1 MSTTTTATPTPT
13 PNHHQPIPHPIL
25 IPLIPSLALLAAFI
39 LVIYLNREAFSCLE
53 ARSDGYVHADRDEGG
68 RVYESR
74 KMGKK
79 KQQGRT
85 RGDKITRLG
94 LRSRMKSRSDEEEND
109 DGIEMRPLMRNGMEN
124 GTTSSS
130 IIHEEEE
137 EASEHEQESESESE
151 PFFIPSDSSSLASH
165 SNSGDDILTD
175 PLSSLSKYFDPR
187 THVLLS
193 KYRDPP
199 SPVKDTWEIELR
211 QRIRE
216 GGSVIAWVDYV
227 VDCVAEWW
235 EGMSM

>member
-1 MSTTTTATPTPT
+1 MSTTTTATPTP
-13 PNHHQPIPHPIL
+13 NHHQPVPHPIL

-39 LVIYLNREAFSCLE
+39 LVIYLNREAFSCLR

-79 KQQGRT
+79 KKQQGRT
-85 RGDKITRLG
+85 RGDKMARLG
-94 LRSRMKSRSDEEEND
+94 LRSRMKSRSDED

-130 IIHEEEE
+130 SMIYEGGGGGG
-137 EASEHEQESESESE
+137 SEHEQESESESE
-151 PFFIPSDSSSLASH
+151 SFFIPSDSSSLASS
-165 SNSGDDILTD
+165 SNSGDDIDTD

-199 SPVKDTWEIELR
+199 SPVTDTWEIELR

-216 GGSVIAWVDYV
+216 GGSVTAWVDYV

>member
-1 MSTTTTATPTPT
+1 M
-13 PNHHQPIPHPIL
+13 
-25 IPLIPSLALLAAFI
+25 
-39 LVIYLNREAFSCLE
+39 R

-79 KQQGRT
+79 KKQQGRT
-85 RGDKITRLG
+85 RGDKMARLG
-94 LRSRMKSRSDEEEND
+94 LRSRMKSRSEED

-130 IIHEEEE
+130 VKHEEEE
-137 EASEHEQESESESE
+137 EEEANEQEQESESESE
-151 PFFIPSDSSSLASH
+151 PFFIPSDSSSPAYS
-165 SNSGDDILTD
+165 SNSDDDIPTG
-175 PLSSLSKYFDPR
+175 PLSSLSKYFDPQ

-193 KYRDPP
+193 TYRDPP
-199 SPVKDTWEIELR
+199 SPVTEVWELELR

-216 GGSVIAWVDYV
+216 GGSVTAWVDYV

>member
-1 MSTTTTATPTPT
+1 MSITTTATPTPTPT
-13 PNHHQPIPHPIL
+13 PNHHQPVPHPIL
-25 IPLIPSLALLAAFI
+25 IPLIPSLALLAAFT
-39 LVIYLNREAFSCLE
+39 LVIYLNREAFSCLR

-94 LRSRMKSRSDEEEND
+94 LPSRMKSRSDEDDED

-130 IIHEEEE
+130 VKHEEE
-137 EASEHEQESESESE
+137 EASEQEHESESESE
-151 PFFIPSDSSSLASH
+151 PFFIPSDSSSLASS
-165 SNSGDDILTD
+165 SNSDDDIDTD
-175 PLSSLSKYFDPR
+175 PLSLSKYFDPR

-199 SPVKDTWEIELR
+199 SPVTDTWEIELR

-227 VDCVAEWW
+227 VDCAAEWW
-235 EGMSM
+235 EGMRL

>member
-1 MSTTTTATPTPT
+1 M
-13 PNHHQPIPHPIL
+13 
-25 IPLIPSLALLAAFI
+25 
-39 LVIYLNREAFSCLE
+39 R

-85 RGDKITRLG
+85 RGDKMARLG
-94 LRSRMKSRSDEEEND
+94 LRSRMKSRSDEDDED

-130 IIHEEEE
+130 VKHEEEG
-137 EASEHEQESESESE
+137 SEHEQESESESE

-165 SNSGDDILTD
+165 SNSDDDIPTD
-175 PLSSLSKYFDPR
+175 PLSLSKYFDPR

-199 SPVKDTWEIELR
+199 SPVTETWEIELR
-211 QRIRE
+211 HRIRE

>member
-1 MSTTTTATPTPT
+1 MSTTTTATPTP
-13 PNHHQPIPHPIL
+13 NHHQPVPHPIL
-25 IPLIPSLALLAAFI
+25 IPLIPLLALLGAFT
-39 LVIYLNREAFSCLE
+39 LVVYLNREAFSCLR

-79 KQQGRT
+79 KKQQGRT
-85 RGDKITRLG
+85 RGDKMARLG
-94 LRSRMKSRSDEEEND
+94 LRSRMKSRSDED

-130 IIHEEEE
+130 MIYKKEEEEE
-137 EASEHEQESESESE
+137 EASEQEHESESESE
-151 PFFIPSDSSSLASH
+151 SFFIPSDSSSLASS
-165 SNSGDDILTD
+165 SNSGDDIPTD
-175 PLSSLSKYFDPR
+175 PLSLSKYFDPQ

-199 SPVKDTWEIELR
+199 SPVTDTWEIELR

-227 VDCVAEWW
+227 VDCAAEWW

>member
-1 MSTTTTATPTPT
+1 
-13 PNHHQPIPHPIL
+13 
-25 IPLIPSLALLAAFI
+25 
-39 LVIYLNREAFSCLE
+39 
-53 ARSDGYVHADRDEGG
+53 
-68 RVYESR
+68 
-74 KMGKK
+74 MGKK

-85 RGDKITRLG
+85 RGDMMARLG
-94 LRSRMKSRSDEEEND
+94 LRSRMKSRSDED

-130 IIHEEEE
+130 MIYKKEEE

-151 PFFIPSDSSSLASH
+151 SFFIPSDSSSLASS
-165 SNSGDDILTD
+165 SNSGDDIDTD

-199 SPVKDTWEIELR
+199 SPVTDTWEIELR

-216 GGSVIAWVDYV
+216 GGSVTAWVDYV

>member
-1 MSTTTTATPTPT
+1 MSTTTTASTPT
-13 PNHHQPIPHPIL
+13 PNHHQPVPHPIL

-39 LVIYLNREAFSCLE
+39 LVIYLNREAFSCLR

-68 RVYESR
+68 RAYESR
-74 KMGKK
+74 KMGKKK

-85 RGDKITRLG
+85 RGDRMARLG
-94 LRSRMKSRSDEEEND
+94 LRSRMKSRSDED

-130 IIHEEEE
+130 VKHEEEEEEE
-137 EASEHEQESESESE
+137 EASEHEHESESE
-151 PFFIPSDSSSLASH
+151 PFFIPSDSSSLASS
-165 SNSGDDILTD
+165 SNSGDDIDTD

-193 KYRDPP
+193 KYKDPP
-199 SPVKDTWEIELR
+199 SPVTDTWEIELR
-211 QRIRE
+211 HRIRE